1 MLFFEG
7 RTSLEG
13 EWGKINWRKPSE
25 NGLMSVI
32 GPWITFGG
40 LEQSA
45 RVNNG
50 ICDSV
55 DEDRVQMAN
64 GGIGSGG
71 VVARRG
77 VIVVW
82 SIETFRSGIKQVA
95 RLLCFSWA
103 RSVELESIT
112 DEMNGPARG
121 ALFWN
126 S

>member
-13 EWGKINWRKPSE
+13 EWGKINWRKPSG

-32 GPWITFGG
+32 GPRITFGG

-55 DEDRVQMAN
+55 DKIVSKWQMA
-64 GGIGSGG
+64 
-71 VVARRG
+71 
-77 VIVVW
+77 
-82 SIETFRSGIKQVA
+82 
-95 RLLCFSWA
+95 
-103 RSVELESIT
+103 ELEA
-112 DEMNGPARG
+112 EG
-121 ALFWN
+121 L
-126 S
+126 

>member
-1 MLFFEG
+1 MAFVIPST
-7 RTSLEG
+7 RSCPN
-13 EWGKINWRKPSE
+13 GKWR
-25 NGLMSVI
+25 
-32 GPWITFGG
+32 
-40 LEQSA
+40 
-45 RVNNG
+45 
-50 ICDSV
+50 
-55 DEDRVQMAN
+55 
-64 GGIGSGG
+64 IGSGG